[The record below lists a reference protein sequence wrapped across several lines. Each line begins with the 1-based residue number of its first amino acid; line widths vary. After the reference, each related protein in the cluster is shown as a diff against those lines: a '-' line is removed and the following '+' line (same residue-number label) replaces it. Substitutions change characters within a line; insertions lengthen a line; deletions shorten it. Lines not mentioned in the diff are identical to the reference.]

1 MTLKECY
8 DELVLKY
15 GKFHPSGEMVVN
27 FSDKGSVHTY
37 MNFYEKYLEP
47 KRNFISLL
55 EIGIMTGGS
64 IHVWQKYFANYDIVG
79 VDLAESWYKN
89 RSHPFHENILNDNNV
104 KLYFGVDSRKIVPL
118 GIKNKKFDA
127 IIDDGNHNVKAQI
140 ATLKNY
146 WPLLAN
152 NGTYFIEDIHGNE
165 QIKLIIKSLKD
176 SYTYEVYE
184 GRIDSRKDDR
194 ILAITK
200 STVCA

>member
-8 DELVLKY
+8 DVLVSQY

-47 KRNFISLL
+47 KRNSISLL

-64 IHVWQKYFANYDIVG
+64 IHVWQEYFNNYNIVG
-79 VDLAESWYKN
+79 VDLAETWYKN
-89 RSHPFHENILNDNNV
+89 REHPFHNHIINDPNV
-104 KLYFGVDSRKIVPL
+104 KLYFGIDSRKFVPTD
-118 GIKNKKFDA
+118 IKDKMFDV

-140 ATLKNY
+140 STLKNY
-146 WPLLAN
+146 WPLLKH
-152 NGTYFIEDIHGNE
+152 NGTYFIEDVHGRE
-165 QIKLIIKSLKD
+165 QIKLILKTLEKD
-176 SYTYEVYE
+176 SYVYEIYE

-200 STVCA
+200 I